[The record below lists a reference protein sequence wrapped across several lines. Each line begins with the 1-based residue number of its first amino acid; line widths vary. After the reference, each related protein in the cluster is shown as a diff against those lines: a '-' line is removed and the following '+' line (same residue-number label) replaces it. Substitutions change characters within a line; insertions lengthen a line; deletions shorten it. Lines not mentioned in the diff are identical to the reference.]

1 MEDLAD
7 LAVVVRRV
15 VGARVR
21 DVHLVEDLTQET
33 LVHVAAADPR
43 LDPDA
48 RAAYAIVTARNVVVS
63 HARSSAMH
71 DRHAHRLVDYTSLTG
86 PEELTL
92 QREESDALTTA
103 LQQLDA
109 DDRDLLLRHEAHGD
123 SIELLAAEHATTG
136 GAVAMRLAR
145 ARATLRLEF
154 LLAFRR
160 LELPTQRCRPV
171 LLALSAGDRRR
182 QQTLGAA
189 AHLLRCSTCAQLAE
203 PVTER
208 RRGLAGWFLVP
219 AGEALRR
226 AARSLRHNHLTQV
239 TAAALTAV
247 AVATILIMTRPAN
260 NPPVAAPRPVAAA
273 QAPIPTTAA
282 TTTTPSTTTP
292 PPAPATA
299 PPNLTCPPPAPL
311 DQLDPTTTP
320 PGCPIAATTLAVT
333 DVPADEAFWATT
345 ANGANVWVQLVG
357 HGESPIN
364 IVAGAHVAIS
374 GTTADPASIGS
385 IATDPRIATGG
396 WVLHVD
402 YTNITP
408 G

>member
-43 LDPDA
+43 LAPDA

-92 QREESDALTTA
+92 QREESDALAQA

-109 DDRDLLLRHEAHGD
+109 ADRDLLVRHEAHGD
-123 SIELLAAEHATTG
+123 STEVLAAEHATTS
-136 GAVAMRLAR
+136 GAIAMRLAR

-160 LELPTQRCRPV
+160 LELPTQRCRPI

-182 QQTLGAA
+182 QHTLGAA
-189 AHLLRCSTCAQLAE
+189 NHLLRCPTCAQLAE
-203 PVTER
+203 PVTGR

-219 AGEALRR
+219 TGEALRR
-226 AARSLRHNHLTQV
+226 AARSLRHNHLTQ
-239 TAAALTAV
+239 AAAGALTAIALAPIALAAVVIAARPADDAPV
-247 AVATILIMTRPAN
+247 AV
-260 NPPVAAPRPVAAA
+260 PPPIAAA
-273 QAPIPTTAA
+273 ARGPVPATAA
-282 TTTTPSTTTP
+282 TAATPATTTLTTTPTP
-292 PPAPATA
+292 V
-299 PPNLTCPPPAPL
+299 CPPPAPL
-311 DQLDPTTTP
+311 DQLDPTATP
-320 PGCPIAATTLAVT
+320 PGCPIAPT
-333 DVPADEAFWATT
+333 P
-345 ANGANVWVQLVG
+345 
-357 HGESPIN
+357 SP
-364 IVAGAHVAIS
+364 
-374 GTTADPASIGS
+374 
-385 IATDPRIATGG
+385 
-396 WVLHVD
+396 
-402 YTNITP
+402 
-408 G
+408 